1 MTLLLIDM
9 KRTVNL
15 CLFNLFHQEALHLNM
30 KRTRK
35 ETLIKINLSENWPY
49 LLKSCFDFRVMNTKV
64 LTHFINM
71 PPSARGIYCLYPYV
85 ICMGYVWLYDA
96 LDHRWVCIGYVPSK
110 VQAVELII
118 SCDFWRLCSVY
129 GSFGLALGLLELGHM
144 TADIKMD
151 SEDHG
156 FPVKKGWLHV

>member
-71 PPSARGIYCLYPYV
+71 PPQLEECIVYTLMSSVWDMYGFMMLRTIDGCVLDMSLLKFKLSRLSSLV
-85 ICMGYVWLYDA
+85 ISGGYA
-96 LDHRWVCIGYVPSK
+96 LFMEV
-110 VQAVELII
+110 
-118 SCDFWRLCSVY
+118 
-129 GSFGLALGLLELGHM
+129 LGLH
-144 TADIKMD
+144 
-151 SEDHG
+151 
-156 FPVKKGWLHV
+156 